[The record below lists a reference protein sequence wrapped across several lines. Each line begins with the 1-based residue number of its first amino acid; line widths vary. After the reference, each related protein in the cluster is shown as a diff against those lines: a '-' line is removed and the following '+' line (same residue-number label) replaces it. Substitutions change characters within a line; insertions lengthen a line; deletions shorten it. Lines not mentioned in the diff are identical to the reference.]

1 MKERGLNGGIHM
13 LRFIGTGSAF
23 HTRLGNNSAYIKEKD
38 RLLLIDCGGT
48 IFHRLKESG
57 LLEGITE
64 LYILITHPHPDHVGS
79 LGDLLFYAYYKL
91 HITPQVYF
99 PKGDWLVQFFTDIGV
114 KKDKYQLITH
124 KKITIQD
131 SQLGDMAITFLP
143 VHHSDSIPCFGF
155 VLKRGEQTIYY
166 SGDARDIP
174 LEILQAFEKGEISAL
189 YQDTSGLDYEDNPH
203 LSFSRLVAL
212 IPPARRNQVTCM
224 HLDERFPT
232 ESAMQLGFQL
242 AKS

>member
-1 MKERGLNGGIHM
+1 MGGTMKERGLNGGIHM

-38 RLLLIDCGGT
+38 RLLLIDCGGMV
-48 IFHRLKESG
+48 FHRLKESG

-64 LYILITHPHPDHVGS
+64 LYILITHPHPDQVGS

-91 HITPQVYF
+91 Q
-99 PKGDWLVQFFTDIGV
+99 
-114 KKDKYQLITH
+114 
-124 KKITIQD
+124 
-131 SQLGDMAITFLP
+131 
-143 VHHSDSIPCFGF
+143 HSDSLPCFGF
-155 VLKRGEQTIYY
+155 LLKKGEQTIYY
-166 SGDARDIP
+166 SGDAREIP
-174 LEILQAFEKGEISAL
+174 LEILIAFEKGEISAL
-189 YQDTSGLDYEDNPH
+189 YQDTSGMDYEDNPH

-212 IPPARRNQVTCM
+212 IPPSRRNQVTCM

-232 ESAMQLGFQL
+232 GLAMELGFQL